1 MTQPNPSTAQARA
14 IVDELHRHGVD
25 YVVISPG
32 SRSGA
37 LAIAFEEHSGV
48 DTRIVL
54 DERSAAFHALGRSR
68 VGGVPAV
75 ALATSGTALANHLP
89 AVVEADLS
97 MVPLILISADRP
109 PDLLHVGANQTIE
122 QEGIFGGKIRWSC
135 TIPPAEPGMDLNA
148 YWRTTVSQAMA
159 RARGHGGQPGPVHLN
174 IAFREPTVPVS
185 DDGRT
190 RAEPYPYAVE
200 GRPAGDPWQRHVH
213 ARPGPAQID
222 LPLDARHGLVLAGEG
237 DFDPAALGEAADR
250 LGWPVLATATSGL
263 RGSKVVTTYHHLLVA
278 GVAPALRPDLVVSV
292 GRIGPSDRLG
302 ALTSLAVPQI
312 QIDRWGAW
320 HDPRRHSTHMIQADP
335 AATLLDLAPA
345 DDGRLLDGW
354 LTADS
359 TMRAALDERLSA
371 EPLPFGPSV
380 ARMLGYVD
388 HDLLVAASS
397 MPIRDLDAHFT
408 GPARV
413 IANRGA
419 SGIDGFVSTALGAAS
434 MGGRTVALAGDLS
447 WLHDAGGLVV
457 DDPGD
462 VVFVV
467 VDNGG
472 GGLFDLLPQAEHAP
486 DFERLFVAPHG
497 LDLARLGSAYHLNAV
512 VAEDVDAIR
521 GTLPSRLTGG
531 GAHLLVIPV
540 NRETDL
546 KARRALDDTARAVC
560 AGLS

>member
-37 LAIAFEEHSGV
+37 LAIAFEEHPGIT
-48 DTRIVL
+48 TRVVL

-68 VGGVPAV
+68 AGGSPAV

-97 MVPLILISADRP
+97 LIPLVLISADRP
-109 PDLLHVGANQTIE
+109 PHLLHVGANQTIE
-122 QEGIFGGKIRWSC
+122 QEGIFGGKTRWAC
-135 TIPPAEPGMDLNA
+135 TIPPAEAGIDLNA

-159 RARGHGGQPGPVHLN
+159 RASGHGARPGPVHLN

-190 RAEPYPYAVE
+190 RADQYRFAIE
-200 GRPAGDPWQRHVH
+200 GRQGGAPWQRH
-213 ARPGPAQID
+213 ARAHPGPAPV
-222 LPLDARHGLVLAGEG
+222 PLESGRGLLLAGEG
-237 DFDPAALGEAADR
+237 DFDPIALGEAARR

-263 RGSKVVTTYHHLLVA
+263 RGPGVVTTYHHILVA
-278 GVAPALRPDLVVSV
+278 GVPPELRPETVISI
-292 GRIGPSDRLG
+292 GRVGPSDRLG
-302 ALTSLAVPQI
+302 ALTSLPVPQV

-320 HDPRRHSTHMIQADP
+320 NDPRRHSTHLIQADP
-335 AATLLDLAPA
+335 AATLLDLAPG
-345 DDGRLLDGW
+345 DDGRLLDSW
-354 LTADS
+354 LDADS
-359 TMRAALDERLSA
+359 AMRSALDERIGA
-371 EPLPFGPSV
+371 EPEATGPSV
-380 ARMLGYVD
+380 ARALGDID
-388 HDLLVAASS
+388 HDLLLTASS
-397 MPIRDLDAHFT
+397 MPIRDVDAHF
-408 GPARV
+408 GGAARV

-434 MGGRTVALAGDLS
+434 IGPRTVALAGDLS

-457 DDPGD
+457 DEVGD

-467 VDNGG
+467 IDNGG

-486 DFERLFVAPHG
+486 GFERLFVAPHG
-497 LDLARLGSAYHLNAV
+497 LDLTGLGSSYRLDAAV
-512 VAEDVDAIR
+512 IGNVDDLR
-521 GTLPSRLTGG
+521 QSLRERLVSGG
-531 GAHLLVIPV
+531 GHLLVVPV
-540 NRETDL
+540 DRETDL
-546 KARRALDDTARAVC
+546 KTRRALDDTARAIC